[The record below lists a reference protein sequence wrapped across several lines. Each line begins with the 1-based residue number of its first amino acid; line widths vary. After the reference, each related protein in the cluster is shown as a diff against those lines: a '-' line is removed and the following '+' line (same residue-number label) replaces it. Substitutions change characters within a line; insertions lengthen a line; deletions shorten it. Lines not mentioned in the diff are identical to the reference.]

1 MDNEKIVTFQLQL
14 TRRKAWLLLTAFFIC
29 WHPGFLGSETLTLT
43 TYYPAPY
50 GGYANLLTT
59 GKTLLAR
66 DGNTVGLGTSAPVL
80 TILSPDPARLTVRGG
95 GISGNYG
102 LTPSY
107 TNWATYGTGDGGAAI
122 YNSNEAAYR
131 SLMLV
136 GNNSGG
142 VNAVGLV
149 VRRVKLWDE
158 VTVNGDL
165 IVTGAMT
172 GMCRL
177 QSYTLNGGGSC
188 SGNERVITWY
198 ASSAVNAA
206 INGMLFLGGNLNDPN
221 KWSTYVSVGADR
233 NGQLLC
239 CRIQ

>member
-1 MDNEKIVTFQLQL
+1 MDNEKIITFQLQL
-14 TRRKAWLLLTAFFIC
+14 TRRKAWLLLTAFFVC

-50 GGYANLLTT
+50 GGYASLLTT

-66 DGNTVGLGTSAPVL
+66 DAGNVGIGIANPLYKLHVNAGAVGGT
-80 TILSPDPARLTVRGG
+80 
-95 GISGNYG
+95 YG
-102 LTPSY
+102 LAPNY
-107 TNWATYGTGDGGAAI
+107 VNWAAYGTGDGGAAI

-142 VNAVGLV
+142 G

-165 IVTGAMT
+165 IVTGKFT
-172 GMCRL
+172 GMCR
-177 QSYTLNGGGSC
+177 QVGYTLNGGGSC
-188 SGNERVITWY
+188 TAGTEQVFSWYGNGVAT
-198 ASSAVNAA
+198 S
-206 INGMLFLGGNLNDPN
+206 GMLFLGGALESAAS
-221 KWSTYVSVGADR
+221 WSQYVSVGADR
-233 NGQLLC
+233 SGTLLC
-239 CRIQ
+239 CRLF